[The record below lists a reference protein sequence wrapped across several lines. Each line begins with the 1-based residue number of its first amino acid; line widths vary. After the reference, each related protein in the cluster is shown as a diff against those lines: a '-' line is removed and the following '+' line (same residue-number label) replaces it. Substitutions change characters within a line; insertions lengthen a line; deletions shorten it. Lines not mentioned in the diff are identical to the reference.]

1 MWKPRAKSPTGVRG
15 IMMLTQPTAK
25 QVGVKNR
32 LKPEQNIRGGAIY
45 LRKLIKRVP
54 KSVQYP
60 DNVWFA
66 MASYNVG
73 WGHVNDARKI
83 TEQQGGDPSRWADVK
98 KRLPLLVKKRYYRKT
113 RYGYARGDVAVQYV
127 DNIRRYYD
135 ALVWLD
141 ENGALN
147 SENGQK

>member
-32 LKPEQNIRGGAIY
+32 LKPEQNIKGGAIY

-54 KSVQYP
+54 KSVLYP

-73 WGHVNDARKI
+73 WGHVNDAQKI

-98 KRLPLLVKKRYYRKT
+98 KRLPLLIKKRYYRKT

-141 ENGALN
+141 ENGALA
-147 SENGQK
+147 SKSK